1 MSEGIRKPPTH
12 LAPLHVTRYAP
23 VRTMPEHPMPP
34 DRSAP
39 LAGLRVVE
47 VSAFVA
53 APIGGMT
60 LAQLGAEVVRID
72 PPGGNIDIGRWPLAP
87 SGTSLYWT
95 GLNKGKR
102 SVTLALNTEE
112 GRRIATELIASA
124 GILLTNLPAA
134 QGWMSH
140 AALAAARPD
149 LITLRLIGTQDG
161 GNAID
166 YTVNAAVGFPIATG
180 GGAAPVNHVLPA
192 WDVAAGLY
200 LCTGLL
206 AAERRRHLT
215 GEGCEVTLAL
225 SDVAYATVANL
236 GYLADVQVNGH
247 VRPPLGNWLYG
258 AFGRDFAT
266 RDGRHVMLAAI
277 SDRQWRAIGQA
288 TGLAEK
294 LTMIGPLME
303 VDLNDEGGRY
313 AAREAIGAVLAP
325 WFAART
331 LAEVR
336 AALEGSGVLW
346 GPYQDFG
353 QMAREDPRC
362 SAANPL
368 FAEIDQPGVGR
379 VLAPRAPLMPSLPPR
394 PAPVLGADTD
404 PVLRDWLDLPE
415 DAITAHRAAGVLG

>member
-1 MSEGIRKPPTH
+1 MD
-12 LAPLHVTRYAP
+12 APL
-23 VRTMPEHPMPP
+23 E
-34 DRSAP
+34 
-39 LAGLRVVE
+39 GLRVVE

-60 LAQLGAEVVRID
+60 LAQLGAEVIRID
-72 PPGGNIDIGRWPLAP
+72 PLGGNIDIGRWPLAP

-102 SVTLALNTEE
+102 SVALALDRPE
-112 GRRIATELIASA
+112 GREIAASLIAEA

-134 QGWMSH
+134 EGWMSY
-140 AALAAARPD
+140 ASLSARRRD
-149 LITLRLIGTQDG
+149 LIMLRLTGTHDG

-166 YTVNAAVGFPIATG
+166 YTVNAAVGFPVATG
-180 GGAAPVNHVLPA
+180 EGERPVNHVLPA

-200 LCTGLL
+200 LATGLL
-206 AAERRRHLT
+206 AAERRRNRT
-215 GEGCEVTLAL
+215 GEGGEVTLAL
-225 SDVAYATVANL
+225 QDVALATVANL
-236 GYLADVQVNGH
+236 GYVAEVQVNGT

-266 RDGRHVMLAAI
+266 KNGRRVMLAAI
-277 SDRQWRAIGQA
+277 SNRQWRAIGKA

-294 LTMIGPLME
+294 LALVGQAME
-303 VDLNDEGGRY
+303 VDLGDEGGRY
-313 AAREAIGAVLAP
+313 AAREAIAAVLAP

-336 AALEGSGVLW
+336 AALDGSGVLW

-353 QMAREDPRC
+353 QMVREDPRC

-368 FAEIDQPGVGR
+368 FAEIEQQGVGR
-379 VLAPRAPLMPSLPPR
+379 VLAPSSPLQPAIPPR
-394 PAPVLGADTD
+394 PAPRLGADTD
-404 PVLRDWLDLPE
+404 AVLAE
-415 DAITAHRAAGVLG
+415 VLGLPQARVASYREAGILPRAD

>member
-1 MSEGIRKPPTH
+1 MTA
-12 LAPLHVTRYAP
+12 LL
-23 VRTMPEHPMPP
+23 
-34 DRSAP
+34 D
-39 LAGLRVVE
+39 GLRVVE

-60 LAQLGAEVVRID
+60 LAQLGAEVIRID
-72 PPGGNIDIGRWPLAP
+72 PLGGNIDIGRWPLAP

-102 SVTLALNTEE
+102 SVALALDRPE
-112 GRRIATELIASA
+112 GREIAAALIAEA

-134 QGWMSH
+134 EGWMSY
-140 AALAAARPD
+140 ATLSAKRPD
-149 LITLRLIGTQDG
+149 LIMLRLTGTHDG

-166 YTVNAAVGFPIATG
+166 YTVNAAVGFPTATG
-180 GGAAPVNHVLPA
+180 EDERPVNHVLPA
-192 WDVAAGLY
+192 WDIAAGLY
-200 LCTGLL
+200 LATGLL
-206 AAERRRHLT
+206 GAERRRART
-215 GEGCEVTLAL
+215 GRGGEVTLAL
-225 SDVAYATVANL
+225 SDVAYASAASL

-258 AFGRDFAT
+258 AFGRDFPT
-266 RDGRHVMLAAI
+266 RDGRRVMLAAI
-277 SDRQWRAIGQA
+277 SNRQWRAIGKA
-288 TGLAEK
+288 TGLSDK
-294 LTMIGPLME
+294 LALAGQAMGA
-303 VDLNDEGGRY
+303 DLDDEGGRY

-336 AALEGSGVLW
+336 AALDGSGVLW

-379 VLAPRAPLMPSLPPR
+379 VLAPSSPLQPALPPR
-394 PAPVLGADTD
+394 PAPRLGADTD
-404 PVLRDWLDLPE
+404 AVLAE
-415 DAITAHRAAGVLG
+415 VLGLPADRIGAYREAGIVPRD

>member
-1 MSEGIRKPPTH
+1 MTALLE
-12 LAPLHVTRYAP
+12 
-23 VRTMPEHPMPP
+23 
-34 DRSAP
+34 
-39 LAGLRVVE
+39 GLRVVE

-60 LAQLGAEVVRID
+60 LAALGAEVVRID
-72 PPGGNIDIGRWPLAP
+72 PIGGNIDIGRWPLAP
-87 SGTSLYWT
+87 SGTSLYWI

-102 SVTLALNTEE
+102 SVELALNRPE
-112 GRRIATELIASA
+112 GRELAAALIREA

-134 QGWMSH
+134 EGWMSY
-140 AALAAARPD
+140 AALSADRPD
-149 LITLRLIGTQDG
+149 LIMLRLTGTHEG

-166 YTVNAAVGFPIATG
+166 YTVNAAVGFPVATG
-180 GGAAPVNHVLPA
+180 EDPAPVNHVLPA

-206 AAERRRHLT
+206 GAERRRRLT
-215 GEGCEVTLAL
+215 GKGGEVTLAL
-225 SDVAYATVANL
+225 SDVAYATAANL
-236 GYLADVQVNGH
+236 GYLADVQVNGQ

-266 RDGRHVMLAAI
+266 GDGRHVMLAAI
-277 SDRQWRAIGQA
+277 SNRQWRAIGKA

-294 LTMIGPLME
+294 LAMIGPLMD
-303 VDLNDEGGRY
+303 VDLDDEGGRY
-313 AAREAIGAVLAP
+313 AAREAIAAVLAP

-336 AALEGSGVLW
+336 AAFESSGVLW

-368 FAEIDQPGVGR
+368 FAEIEQPGVGR
-379 VLAPRAPLMPSLPPR
+379 VLAPRAPLMPSPPPR

-404 PVLRDWLDLPE
+404 DVLRRWLGLPE
-415 DAITAHRAAGVLG
+415 DAIAAHRVAGILAGSA

>member
-1 MSEGIRKPPTH
+1 MTALLE
-12 LAPLHVTRYAP
+12 
-23 VRTMPEHPMPP
+23 
-34 DRSAP
+34 
-39 LAGLRVVE
+39 GLRVVE

-60 LAQLGAEVVRID
+60 LAALGAEVVRID
-72 PPGGNIDIGRWPLAP
+72 PVGGNIDIGRWPLAP

-102 SVTLALNTEE
+102 SVELALDKPE
-112 GRRIATELIASA
+112 GRELAAALIREA

-134 QGWMSH
+134 EGWMSY
-140 AALAAARPD
+140 AALSASRPD
-149 LITLRLIGTQDG
+149 LIMLRLTGTHDG

-166 YTVNAAVGFPIATG
+166 YTVNAAVGFPVATG
-180 GGAAPVNHVLPA
+180 EDAAPVNHVLPA

-206 AAERRRHLT
+206 GAERRRRLT
-215 GEGCEVTLAL
+215 GQGGEVTLAL
-225 SDVAYATVANL
+225 SDVAYATAANL

-258 AFGRDFAT
+258 AFGRDFPT
-266 RDGRHVMLAAI
+266 KDGRHVMLAAI
-277 SDRQWRAIGQA
+277 SNRQWRAIGKA
-288 TGLAEK
+288 TGLAGK
-294 LTMIGPLME
+294 LAMIGPLME
-303 VDLNDEGGRY
+303 VDLDDEGGRY

-336 AALEGSGVLW
+336 AAFEGSGVLW

-368 FAEIDQPGVGR
+368 FAEIEQPGVGR
-379 VLAPRAPLMPSLPPR
+379 VLAPRAPLMPSPPPR
-394 PAPVLGADTD
+394 PAPALGADTEE
-404 PVLRDWLDLPE
+404 VLARWLGLPDE
-415 DAITAHRAAGVLG
+415 AIAAHRAAGILAGSAR

>member
-1 MSEGIRKPPTH
+1 MTG
-12 LAPLHVTRYAP
+12 LL
-23 VRTMPEHPMPP
+23 
-34 DRSAP
+34 D
-39 LAGLRVVE
+39 GLRIVE

-72 PPGGNIDIGRWPLAP
+72 PIGGNIDIGRWPLAP

-102 SVTLALNTEE
+102 SVALPLNTSE
-112 GRRIATELIASA
+112 GRRLAAELIASA

-134 QGWMSH
+134 EGWMSH
-140 AALAAARPD
+140 ASLSAARPD
-149 LITLRLIGTQDG
+149 LIMLRLTGTHDG

-166 YTVNAAVGFPIATG
+166 YTVNAAVGFPVATG
-180 GGAAPVNHVLPA
+180 EDARPVNHVLPA

-206 AAERRRHLT
+206 AAERRRRLT
-215 GEGCEVTLAL
+215 GEGGEVTLAL
-225 SDVAYATVANL
+225 SDVAYATAANL
-236 GYLADVQVNGH
+236 GYLADVQVNGA

-277 SDRQWRAIGQA
+277 SNRQWRAIGAA

-294 LTMIGPLME
+294 LAMIGPLME
-303 VDLNDEGGRY
+303 VDLEDEGGRY

-325 WFAART
+325 WFAARS

-368 FAEIDQPGVGR
+368 FAEIEQPGVGR
-379 VLAPRAPLMPSLPPR
+379 LLAPRAPLMPSPAPR
-394 PAPVLGADTD
+394 PAPVLGADTE
-404 PVLRDWLDLPE
+404 PVLREWLGLSE
-415 DAITAHRAAGVLG
+415 EAIAAHRAAGTLPGKTG

>member
-1 MSEGIRKPPTH
+1 MTALLK
-12 LAPLHVTRYAP
+12 
-23 VRTMPEHPMPP
+23 
-34 DRSAP
+34 
-39 LAGLRVVE
+39 GLRVVE

-60 LAQLGAEVVRID
+60 LAALGAEVVRID
-72 PPGGNIDIGRWPLAP
+72 PRGGNIDIGRWPLAP

-102 SVTLALNTEE
+102 SVELALDRPE
-112 GRRIATELIASA
+112 GRRIATELIREA

-134 QGWMSH
+134 EGWMSY
-140 AALAAARPD
+140 ATLAAARPD
-149 LITLRLIGTQDG
+149 LIMLRLTGTHDG

-166 YTVNAAVGFPIATG
+166 YTVNAAVGFPVATG
-180 GGAAPVNHVLPA
+180 EDAAPVNHVLPA

-206 AAERRRHLT
+206 AAERRRRLT
-215 GEGCEVTLAL
+215 GEGGEVTLAL
-225 SDVAYATVANL
+225 SDVAYATAANL

-277 SDRQWRAIGQA
+277 SNRQWRAIGVA

-294 LTMIGPLME
+294 LAMIGPLMD
-303 VDLNDEGGRY
+303 VDLDDEGGRY

-325 WFAART
+325 WFAARS
-331 LAEVR
+331 LEEIR

-368 FAEIDQPGVGR
+368 FAEIEQPGVGR
-379 VLAPRAPLMPSLPPR
+379 VLAPRAPLMPSPPPR
-394 PAPVLGADTD
+394 PAPRLGADTEE
-404 PVLRDWLDLPE
+404 VLRRWLGLPQE
-415 DAITAHRAAGVLG
+415 AIAAHRAAGILRGSEA